1 MRTLLNMEESKVGLE
16 DWKPSTTK
24 PSITKP
30 SKQISNWT
38 DAYPT
43 EFGMT
48 NFLRDKIFAV
58 SDTGKSVLVHMMNG
72 QTFTITIKNS
82 PIPFFK
88 EGRLTNEIVT
98 KELKGEKNE
107 EK

>member
-1 MRTLLNMEESKVGLE
+1 MEESKVGLE

-24 PSITKP
+24 PTTTTTTKP